1 MKRLALL
8 ILLLASPAYADEAWI
23 VFGSFRGGDFSS
35 SVHAIRPD
43 GSQERELSPHLAGFP
58 ASLDPWATPD
68 GEFIIFSRGGS
79 NHKTSVWLLDPAS
92 GDEEQVTGLVMTRF
106 KSGRAWPSMRPG
118 TYLLTF
124 VRENAN
130 ERRIAVRE
138 WPGDTQ
144 LDLGPGEY
152 PSWSPNGD
160 KLAYMRDGS
169 VWIHDFDSGL
179 ARAVEIALA
188 GVGFPSWNPAGD
200 RLLIVGAN
208 GPGQD
213 LYEVGLDGEVLRQL
227 TTTQDLDEIA
237 PLWSPDG
244 RYIAFAADS
253 AAPKDGWQK
262 SIYVL
267 DIESGESREI
277 TSGDFNDT
285 RPTWAEKL
293 PK

>member
-1 MKRLALL
+1 MKRLVLL
-8 ILLLASPAYADEAWI
+8 ILFLASPAYADEAWI

-35 SVHAIRPD
+35 SIHAIRPD
-43 GSQERELSPHLAGFP
+43 GTGERELSTHLAGYP
-58 ASLDPWATPD
+58 ASLDPWTMPD
-68 GEFIIFSRGGS
+68 GELILFSRGGS

-124 VRENAN
+124 VQENAN

-144 LDLGPGEY
+144 VDLGPGEY

-169 VWIHDFDSGL
+169 VWVHDFDSGL
-179 ARAVEIALA
+179 ARAVEIELA

-200 RLLIVGAN
+200 RLLVVGAN
-208 GPGQD
+208 GPGLD

-227 TTTQDLDEIA
+227 TKTQDVDEIA

-253 AAPKDGWQK
+253 AQPKNGWEK
-262 SIYVL
+262 SIHVL
-267 DIESGESREI
+267 DVESGETREV
-277 TSGDFNDT
+277 TTGQFNDT